1 MDPAVWGFVG
11 VIVGGLITGLVTIWA
26 EKIRADK
33 VAALDSAKRQDD
45 RRLSRDN
52 FQRETLL
59 ALQDA
64 IGDVNAMMVRYRV
77 RLEGH
82 APAADT
88 PALYQA
94 ATGNVITLRSR
105 IGDEQIREAAGAFIQ
120 AAGQMTGA
128 RDGSTSD
135 DALGRAAGHAR
146 RVLDRSGELIQA
158 TFAEPSSEKQGD

>member
-11 VIVGGLITGLVTIWA
+11 VIVGGLITGLVTVWA
-26 EKIRADK
+26 EKIRAEK

-64 IGDVNAMMVRYRV
+64 VGDVNAMMVRYRV
-77 RLEGH
+77 RLDGH
-82 APAADT
+82 APDADT
-88 PALYQA
+88 SDLYRI
-94 ATGNVITLRSR
+94 ATGKVITLRSR
-105 IGDEQIREAAGAFIQ
+105 IGDEQIRDAAGAFIQ
-120 AAGQMTGA
+120 TAGQMTGTLDA
-128 RDGSTSD
+128 ATSD
-135 DALGRAAGHAR
+135 EALGRAAGHAR

-158 TFAEPSSEKQGD
+158 TFVEPSREK